1 MLVNKK
7 KIKIEDIDITF
18 LTRNSSNSIRI
29 SINEVKGVRVF
40 VPLFVSFKSAKSF
53 VVSKINWVKHHVT
66 KIEQLKSEKMIFKPG
81 FIFNTKL
88 SAIEFKLASTDKI
101 KSKYNNNSI
110 EILIPKNIIIKSSN
124 CQLDIRNE
132 IEKVLR
138 KDAKLYLPKRVKYF
152 AEKFDF
158 HYKKVTIKNAKTRW
172 GSCSA
177 INNINLNLHLMRLT
191 DKLIDY
197 VILHELVHTKIK
209 NHQKEFWDLLNIV
222 SGDAKGLD
230 RELKK
235 HHIHTY

>member
-1 MLVNKK
+1 MLVKKK
-7 KIKIEDIDITF
+7 KITIEDIDITF
-18 LTRNSSNSIRI
+18 LARNSSKSIRI

-40 VPLFVSFKSAKSF
+40 VPLFLSFNSAKSF
-53 VVSKINWVKHHVT
+53 VISKIDWIKGHVT

-101 KSKYNNNSI
+101 KSKYKNNSI
-110 EILIPKNIIIKSSN
+110 KILLPENIIIKSSN

-138 KDAKLYLPKRVKYF
+138 KDAKIYLPNRVKYF
-152 AEKFDF
+152 AKKFDF
-158 HYKKVTIKNAKTRW
+158 HYKKVTIKNTKTRW
-172 GSCSA
+172 GSCSS

-230 RELKK
+230 IELKK
-235 HHIHTY
+235 YHIHTY